1 MGPEVSI
8 GVGLDKWVDRR
19 SFGRFAANM
28 AYEATMI
35 CISGTAYCIEIF
47 SYHTLS
53 DSLVGGT

>member
-19 SFGRFAANM
+19 SFGCFTANM
-28 AYEATMI
+28 AYEETMNF
-35 CISGTAYCIEIF
+35 ISGTAYCIDIF

-53 DSLVGGT
+53 DSLVGST